1 MALPQLSKEDREK
14 ALAKAAAARRARA
27 EVKAELKKGGLDLPT
42 VVEAAEDDEV
52 LSKMKVI
59 QLIRAL
65 PSYGPAKAAAVMAD
79 LDIAESRSIRGLG
92 KNQRE
97 ALLAKFA
104 S

>member
-1 MALPQLSKEDREK
+1 MARPQLSPEARAQ

-27 EVKAELKKGGLDLPT
+27 EIKAELKKGGLDLPM
-42 VVEAAEDDEV
+42 VVEAAETDEI
-52 LSKMKVI
+52 LSKMKVLH
-59 QLIRAL
+59 LIRAL

-79 LDIAESRSIRGLG
+79 LDIAENRRIRGLG

-97 ALLAKFA
+97 ALLDRFA